1 MMSALFIQRLRWWC
15 LLLAFA
21 APTLGGT
28 AHAQRV
34 GTFKSVE
41 GAVWIDRQGSY
52 VHPKNGDGW
61 LPGDRLHTGVNG
73 SAVLNLRD
81 GTLLTLSHGVQL
93 DFDRIEL
100 NEGVQR
106 EGFVLRLLQGTLRM
120 VSGVL
125 TQINPQLFQ
134 LQTPSAV
141 MGVRG
146 TDFITGTAPA
156 WWPWPS
162 TRVMLLPGD
171 PSSPSAVIV
180 QTHGITQTLDRP
192 YQTFSVDSDGRTQ
205 SDQTSAES
213 LRWRGLTWD
222 SAPIPPAERL
232 SLYFEAGGLTM
243 TPTSTA
249 EFQAFLSR
257 FKGRGDVDFMV
268 IGHTDRVGA
277 ATANE
282 ALSLQRAQ
290 NIAAT
295 MAQMGFSPD
304 RTQAF
309 GMGERR
315 PLQPTEDEVPES
327 MNRRVELVAR

>member
-1 MMSALFIQRLRWWC
+1 MMTAGLMQRLRWWFVFLAC
-15 LLLAFA
+15 AGSSLL
-21 APTLGGT
+21 GT
-28 AHAQRV
+28 AHAQRI
-34 GTFKSVE
+34 GTFKSVD

-61 LPGDRLHTGVNG
+61 LAGDRLYTGVSG

-81 GTLLTLSHGVQL
+81 GTLLTLAHGVQL
-93 DFDRIEL
+93 EFDRLEL
-100 NEGVQR
+100 SEGVQR

-134 LQTPSAV
+134 METPSAI

-146 TDFITGTAPA
+146 TDFITRTTPP

-162 TRVMLLPGD
+162 TRVTLLPGD
-171 PSSPSAVIV
+171 PPSPSAVLV
-180 QTHGITQTLDRP
+180 QAAGNTQTLDRP
-192 YQTFSVDSDGRTQ
+192 YQTLSASLDGRTE
-205 SDQTSAES
+205 SGQTSAAA
-213 LRWRGLTWD
+213 LRWLGVDLW
-222 SAPIPPAERL
+222 SAQVPPAERL
-232 SLYFEAGGLTM
+232 NLYFEAGGVAM
-243 TPTSTA
+243 TAESAA
-249 EFQAFLSR
+249 EFQTFVSR
-257 FKGRGDVDFMV
+257 FKGRSDVDFMV

-277 ATANE
+277 AMANE

-290 NIAAT
+290 SIGAT
-295 MAQMGFSPD
+295 LAQLGFAPD

-315 PLQPTEDEVPES
+315 PLVPTDDEVPES
-327 MNRRVELVAR
+327 KNRRVELVAR

>member
-1 MMSALFIQRLRWWC
+1 MMSTPLIQRIRWWC

-21 APTLGGT
+21 GSTLATT

-34 GTFKSVE
+34 GTFKSVD
-41 GAVWIDRQGSY
+41 GAVWIERQGTY

-61 LPGDRLHTGVNG
+61 LPGDRLYTGVNG

-81 GTLLTLSHGVQL
+81 GTLLTLAHGVQL
-93 DFDRIEL
+93 EFDRVEL
-100 NEGVQR
+100 SEGVQR
-106 EGFVLRLLQGTLRM
+106 EGFVLRLLQGTMRV

-134 LQTPSAV
+134 LETPSAV

-146 TDFITGTAPA
+146 TDFITRTAPA
-156 WWPWPS
+156 WWPWQS
-162 TRVMLLPGD
+162 TRVTLLPGD
-171 PSSPSAVIV
+171 PPSPSAVLV
-180 QTHGITQTLDRP
+180 KTASATQTLERP
-192 YQTFSVDSDGRTQ
+192 YQTVSASLDGSTEMGE
-205 SDQTSAES
+205 TSAAA
-213 LRWRGLTWD
+213 LHWMGLTRE
-222 SAPIPPAERL
+222 STPVPAAERL
-232 SLYFEAGGLTM
+232 NLYFEAGGLNM
-243 TPTSTA
+243 TATSAA

-257 FKGRGDVDFMV
+257 FRGRSDVDFMV

-295 MAQMGFSPD
+295 MAQLGFAPD

-315 PLQPTEDEVPES
+315 PLVPTDDEVPDP

>member
-1 MMSALFIQRLRWWC
+1 MMSPSLIQRSRWW
-15 LLLAFA
+15 LMALAVVGFGLA
-21 APTLGGT
+21 GT

-41 GAVWIDRQGSY
+41 GLVWIDRQGSF
-52 VHPKNGDGW
+52 VHPKVGDGW
-61 LPGDRLHTGVNG
+61 LPGDRLRTGTNG

-81 GTLLTLSHGVQL
+81 GTLLTLSYGVNL
-93 DFDRIEL
+93 EFDRLEL
-100 NEGVQR
+100 SEGVQR
-106 EGFVLRLLQGTLRM
+106 EGFVLKLWQGTLRM

-134 LQTPSAV
+134 LETPSAI

-146 TDFITGTAPA
+146 TDFITRTSPT

-162 TRVMLLPGD
+162 TRVTLLPGD
-171 PSSPSAVIV
+171 PDSPSAVLMHV
-180 QTHGITQTLDRP
+180 AGTTQTLDTP
-192 YQTFSVDSDGRTQ
+192 YQTATASQDGRIQTG
-205 SDQTSAES
+205 QTSAAA
-213 LRWRGLTWD
+213 LRWMGADLP
-222 SAPIPPAERL
+222 SAQVAPPERL
-232 SLYFEAGGLTM
+232 SLYFEAGGVALTAA
-243 TPTSTA
+243 SAA
-249 EFQAFLSR
+249 EFQAFLDR
-257 FKGRGDVDFMV
+257 LKGRSDVDFMV

-290 NIAAT
+290 SVANT
-295 MAQMGFSPD
+295 MAGMGFAAE

-315 PLQPTEDEVPES
+315 PLKPTEDEVPEAL
-327 MNRRVELVAR
+327 NRRVELVAR